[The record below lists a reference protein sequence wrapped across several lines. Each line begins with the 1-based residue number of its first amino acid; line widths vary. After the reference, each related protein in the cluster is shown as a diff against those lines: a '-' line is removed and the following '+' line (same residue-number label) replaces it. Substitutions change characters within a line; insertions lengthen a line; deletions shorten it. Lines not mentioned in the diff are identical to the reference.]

1 MIPLFILTT
10 VVWGAGLWYVCQ
22 CKFVWDIIVVI
33 WRLSIFYCPFH
44 IHLIILFLL
53 LPSNIQG
60 EVKSEEGPEWNILRD
75 DFMMGASMKD
85 WDKESD
91 GEGNIEQGGGLK
103 QEDGS
108 DWMKLKT
115 FWDTLSFFIWIKSQ
129 HSVNVQ
135 YLEAVS
141 S

>member
-1 MIPLFILTT
+1 MIVLHVCVYHQHKELAPSRPASANCKSVRGVIL
-10 VVWGAGLWYVCQ
+10 
-22 CKFVWDIIVVI
+22 IS
-33 WRLSIFYCPFH
+33 WRVSIFYGLSHSAHLPLFPF
-44 IHLIILFLL
+44 L

-91 GEGNIEQGGGLK
+91 GEGNADQGGGLK
-103 QEDGS
+103 QEDES

-115 FWDTLSFFIWIKSQ
+115 TQDNVLSS
-129 HSVNVQ
+129 
-135 YLEAVS
+135 
-141 S
+141 